1 MMDMSDLFDAV
12 LCTGLLGLAWGAVAS
27 GGLFRSV
34 VLFMAFGLLMSI
46 AWTRLEALDL
56 ALAEA
61 IIGSGVTG
69 ALLLNAC
76 HSAALDREQRRAARE
91 PEPGAGVP
99 RQLLAAGC
107 CAVAIGLVWLFT
119 SLQPN
124 RGTARL
130 LDEALVD
137 HVMANRV
144 TAVLLDF
151 RGYDTLL
158 EMVVLLLAIL
168 GARLLTL
175 QGQLAELHPADAP
188 RSALLDPLVAIM
200 IPTTMLMG
208 AYLYWAGSSRPG
220 GAFQAGALLGA
231 VGILLRLGGRL
242 VPLERSGILQRAA
255 LILGLLVFTA
265 FAFSGLRRGEPAMTY
280 PAGGGYYVMVFIEG
294 CLTLSIAVTLLMLFF
309 DAPGVRLRR
318 YR

>member
-1 MMDMSDLFDAV
+1 MQIGDLFDAV
-12 LCTGLLGLAWGAVAS
+12 LCVGLLGLAWGAVLS

-34 VLFMAFGLLMSI
+34 VLFMAFGLLMAV

-76 HSAALDREQRRAARE
+76 HSAALDREQHGAARE
-91 PEPGAGVP
+91 PEPSAGVP
-99 RQLLAAGC
+99 RPLLAALCG
-107 CAVAIGLVWLFT
+107 ALALALVWLFT
-119 SLQPN
+119 SLQPD

-130 LDEALVD
+130 ADEALAE
-137 HVMANRV
+137 HVIANRV

-175 QGQLAELHPADAP
+175 QGRLAELYPATGP
-188 RSALLDPLVAIM
+188 KPALLDPLAAIM

-208 AYLYWAGSSRPG
+208 AYLYWAGSTRPG

-242 VPLERSGILQRAA
+242 VPVDQPSPLARAA
-255 LILGLLVFTA
+255 LVFGLLAFTG
-265 FAFSGLRRGEPAMTY
+265 FAISGALRGEPALTY
-280 PAGGGYYVMVFIEG
+280 PAGGGYYVMVVIEG
-294 CLTLSIAVTLLMLFF
+294 CLTLSIAVTLAMLFF